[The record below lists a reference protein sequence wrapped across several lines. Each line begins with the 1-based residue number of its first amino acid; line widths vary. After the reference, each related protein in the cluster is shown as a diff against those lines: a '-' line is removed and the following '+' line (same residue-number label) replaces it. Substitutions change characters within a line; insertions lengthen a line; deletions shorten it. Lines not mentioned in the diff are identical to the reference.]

1 MKICFATNNQHKLE
15 EVRAMLGNQFEL
27 ISLNEIGCTEE
38 LLEEQHTL
46 EGNSLQKAEYVFK
59 HYHVPCFADDTGL
72 EIPSLDGA
80 PGVDT
85 AHYAGPQRSA
95 DDNMNLVLKNLEGKE
110 NREAQFRTVITLCSS
125 LFTKQFEGIVTG
137 KIAFDKIGE
146 GGFGYNPIFIPT
158 GFTKTMAEMTMEEKN
173 SISHRAKA
181 IQGLVTFL
189 KSNPDIR

>member
-1 MKICFATNNQHKLE
+1 
-15 EVRAMLGNQFEL
+15 MLGNHFDL
-27 ISLNEIGCTEE
+27 ISLRDIGCTEE
-38 LLEEQHTL
+38 LLEEQKTL

-59 HYHVPCFADDTGL
+59 HYRVPCFADDTGL
-72 EIPSLDGA
+72 EIQALDGA

-95 DDNMNLVLKNLEGKE
+95 EDNMNLVLKNLEGKE
-110 NREAQFRTVITLCSS
+110 NRAAQFRTVITLCSS
-125 LFTKQFEGIVTG
+125 AFTKQFEGIVTG
-137 KIAFDKIGE
+137 KIAFQKIGE

-158 GFTKTMAEMTMEEKN
+158 GYAQTMAEMTMEEKN

-181 IQGLVTFL
+181 ISGLVTFL